1 MSWYKSALQE
11 SLNTGFIDQ
20 VIQSNKAYRPQLVV
34 NDRAAGKKVLTTI
47 ERELRKC
54 NEFWFS
60 VAFVTTSGLATLMN
74 TLLELEEK
82 GIKGK
87 VLASQYLNFTQP
99 EALKR
104 ILKFKNIEL
113 RIVTDGDFHSKGYLF
128 KKGDL
133 FDLIIGSS
141 NLTANALCSNKE
153 WNLKVTAAEQS
164 ELITQTIKEFQ
175 SEFACATIVTK
186 EWLVKYDMFYRS
198 QLEYNRKIQ
207 EKLNPAEFQDVKPN
221 LMQREALENIKHL
234 RKNGKQK
241 TLLISA
247 TGTGK
252 TYLSAFDV
260 KAFQPRKF
268 LFIVHRQN
276 IAKKAMETYQ
286 NLFGSTFKM
295 GLYSGNVR
303 ELEADFIFST
313 VQTISKDEHLQ
324 QFAKDHF
331 NYIVID
337 ETHRAGASSYQ
348 KIMDYFTPDFLL
360 GMTATPERTD
370 GLDVFKLFE
379 YNIAY
384 EIRLHKALEEDMLSP
399 FHYYGVTDLSINGQ
413 IIEDKADFNLL
424 TATERVNRILEK
436 AELYGCDDGNVRGLI
451 FCSRKEEA
459 HALSGEFNARGY
471 QTIALTGDDAEVKR
485 ADAIR
490 RLESDQKAEKLD
502 YIFTVDIFNEGIDIP
517 RINQIIM
524 LRPTQSAIIFVQQL
538 GRGLR
543 KVSNKEYLTVI
554 DFIGN
559 YSNNYL
565 VPVALYGDT
574 TYNKDTLRN
583 LLSTGSQLMPGS
595 STINF
600 DKITKEKIFSAID
613 SANLQLK
620 KDLVN
625 DYKLLKF
632 KLGRIPMMM
641 DFIEHGSRDPYS
653 FVLYS
658 KSYFNFTLLMEDEL
672 KGKLTNEQV
681 VLLELFSQEINN
693 AKRIEDSFVL
703 KSILDSKSSSIQNIN
718 SNFQKKYG
726 YSISNETL
734 KSVVKNLNFDFVK
747 KSKLVLTLEN
757 DILTLEKSFIYHL
770 ENLDFRNFLSD
781 SIDYA
786 INTFDAKF
794 NLEKISRGFLLG
806 EKYSRKDVCRI
817 LNWDHDLTSVLFGYK
832 TVNSI
837 TPCFVTYKKS
847 DKISQSTQYNDHF
860 INEQTFAW
868 ESRSNRKIES
878 SEIQQIIKSDL
889 ILLFVKKSDGEGTDF
904 YCIGEAEIAP
914 NSVKQDKMPISQE
927 PVVHFKYNLKHRV
940 EDHLYEYLTDE
951 G

>member
-1 MSWYKSALQE
+1 MTWSNNALIE
-11 SLNTGFIDQ
+11 SLRTGFIDK
-20 VIQSNKAYRPQLVV
+20 VITSNKDYRPQLLV
-34 NDRAAGKKVLTTI
+34 NDKLAGRKVLTTI
-47 ERELRKC
+47 DGELKGC
-54 NEFWFS
+54 DEFWFS

-74 TLLELEEK
+74 TLLELQDR

-87 VLASQYLNFTQP
+87 ILASQYLNFTQP
-99 EALKR
+99 EALRR
-104 ILKFKNIEL
+104 ILQFKNIEL

-128 KKGDL
+128 KKGEL

-153 WNLKVTAAEQS
+153 WNLKVTATEQS
-164 ELITQTIKEFQ
+164 ELIIQTVKEFRE
-175 SEFACATIVTK
+175 EFDKATIVTNK
-186 EWLVKYDMFYRS
+186 WLVKYDLFYRS

-207 EKLNPAEFQDVKPN
+207 EKLNPAEFQEIKPN
-221 LMQREALENIKHL
+221 LMQLEALDNIKHL
-234 RKNGKQK
+234 RKNGKK
-241 TLLISA
+241 KALLISA

-286 NLFGSTFKM
+286 NLFDETISM
-295 GLYSGNVR
+295 GLYSGNKR

-348 KIMDYFTPDFLL
+348 KIMDYFDPDFLL

-370 GLDVFKLFE
+370 GMDVFKLFE

-384 EIRLHKALEEDMLSP
+384 EIRLHRALDEDMLSP

-413 IIEDKADFNLL
+413 IIEDKCDFNLL
-424 TATERVNRILEK
+424 TADERVKRILEK

-459 HALSGEFNARGY
+459 HALSEEFNKRNY
-471 QTIALTGDDAEVKR
+471 QTIALTGDDSEEKR
-485 ADAIR
+485 AEAIR
-490 RLESDQKAEKLD
+490 RLESDYKAEKLE

-543 KVSNKEYLTVI
+543 KVNNKEYLTVI

-559 YSNNYL
+559 YNNNYL
-565 VPVALYGDT
+565 VPIALYGDT
-574 TYNKDTLRN
+574 SYNKDTLRN
-583 LLSTGSQLMPGS
+583 LISTGSQLMPGS

-600 DKITKEKIFSAID
+600 DRITKEKIFSAID
-613 SANLQLK
+613 SANMQMK

-641 DFIEHGSRDPYS
+641 DFIEHGSRDPYG
-653 FVLYS
+653 FVIYS
-658 KSYFNFTLLMEDEL
+658 KSYFNFVLQVDDDY
-672 KGKLTNEQV
+672 KGKLTKEQIEF
-681 VLLELFSQEINN
+681 LELFSQEINN
-693 AKRIEDSFVL
+693 SKRVEDCFVL
-703 KSILDSKSSSIQNIN
+703 KRLLDLTSLSFPDVNAEFKEN
-718 SNFQKKYG
+718 YG
-726 YSISNETL
+726 CYISNETL
-734 KSVVKNLNFDFVK
+734 QSVIRNLNFDFVK
-747 KSKLVLTLEN
+747 KSKSIIKIESEILTLEN
-757 DILTLEKSFIYHL
+757 SFVHHL
-770 ENLDFRNFLSD
+770 DNKVFNDFLLD
-781 SIDYA
+781 SIDYS
-786 INTFDAKF
+786 IHTFDSKYKI
-794 NLEKISRGFLLG
+794 EKLSKGFLLG

-817 LNWDHDLTSVLFGYK
+817 LNWPTDISSVVYGYK
-832 TVNSI
+832 TVNGI

-847 DKISQSTQYNDHF
+847 KQISESTQYNDHF
-860 INEQTFAW
+860 IDQETFAW
-868 ESRSNRKIES
+868 ESRSNRKLVS
-878 SEIQQIIKSDL
+878 TEIQNVINSDL

-904 YCIGEAEIAP
+904 YCIGEVEIVQG
-914 NSVKQDKMPISQE
+914 SVKQDVMPKSSK
-927 PVVHFKYNLKHRV
+927 PVVHFKYKLKHRV
-940 EDHLYEYLTDE
+940 EDHLYEYLTNE
-951 G
+951 E